1 MYKNLVR
8 AFISLQVLLVIS
20 CSTTNSIKDGKTA
33 FDRKQFQVAGTLL
46 EKEYNKADTRVKKG
60 KIAWFAGLSFKYIGE
75 PEKSIKW
82 FKIAYDNQYGVEALK
97 EYAFALKQTEKYKDA
112 ESTFKNLGQEIGS
125 PFEYRKEITACQSAA
140 KWLEL
145 KDDNSYKI
153 NLLPFNTPQNEYSP
167 LVGPNGEIYFSAD
180 KLTNNKK
187 EKYNWT
193 GRSFSDIY
201 VLKNMDSNPE
211 SINGEINTPNNEGTL
226 TINKAG
232 DQIIFT
238 RCFSIDKSDQYC
250 KLMQTDLKD
259 GSWTIAHQ
267 LEFQLDKI
275 NYMHPAFSED
285 GNTLYFSSN
294 DPNGTGGYDLYL
306 TKKSKNGWVDPILL
320 PRNINTTGNEKFPYL
335 FRDTLY
341 FASDGQPGMGGL
353 DIYKVY
359 KSGENVWNPPINLMS
374 PMNSGYDDF
383 GLTIDPTFKP
393 DSRVFQKGYF
403 TSNRPGGSG
412 KDDIYEFKIVKQDPK
427 PIQAPPGDIYLDV
440 FVLEKIRKDPNDPNS
455 QVLARKPIKQA
466 KLNYANKDEKLS
478 VNINDGEG
486 VSIKLKAGQNYKFIA
501 TADNYLTG
509 TSSFS
514 AVGINP
520 MPGGDLRFDLEIVL
534 DKIIKN
540 KEINLENIYYDF
552 DKWDIRTDA
561 TPTLNKLAEVL
572 INNPEIKIQ
581 LASHT
586 DCRGTSSYNQTLS
599 QKRAQSVVDY
609 LILQKIAPE
618 RLTAIGYGESKP
630 AVNCECNKCTEDEYQ
645 ANRRTSF
652 TILD

>member
-1 MYKNLVR
+1 
-8 AFISLQVLLVIS
+8 
-20 CSTTNSIKDGKTA
+20 
-33 FDRKQFQVAGTLL
+33 
-46 EKEYNKADTRVKKG
+46 
-60 KIAWFAGLSFKYIGE
+60 
-75 PEKSIKW
+75 
-82 FKIAYDNQYGVEALK
+82 
-97 EYAFALKQTEKYKDA
+97 
-112 ESTFKNLGQEIGS
+112 
-125 PFEYRKEITACQSAA
+125 
-140 KWLEL
+140 
-145 KDDNSYKI
+145 
-153 NLLPFNTPQNEYSP
+153 
-167 LVGPNGEIYFSAD
+167 
-180 KLTNNKK
+180 
-187 EKYNWT
+187 
-193 GRSFSDIY
+193 
-201 VLKNMDSNPE
+201 
-211 SINGEINTPNNEGTL
+211 
-226 TINKAG
+226 
-232 DQIIFT
+232 
-238 RCFSIDKSDQYC
+238 
-250 KLMQTDLKD
+250 
-259 GSWTIAHQ
+259 
-267 LEFQLDKI
+267 
-275 NYMHPAFSED
+275 
-285 GNTLYFSSN
+285 
-294 DPNGTGGYDLYL
+294 
-306 TKKSKNGWVDPILL
+306 
-320 PRNINTTGNEKFPYL
+320 
-335 FRDTLY
+335 
-341 FASDGQPGMGGL
+341 
-353 DIYKVY
+353 
-359 KSGENVWNPPINLMS
+359 
-374 PMNSGYDDF
+374 
-383 GLTIDPTFKP
+383 
-393 DSRVFQKGYF
+393 
-403 TSNRPGGSG
+403 
-412 KDDIYEFKIVKQDPK
+412 KQDPK

-501 TADNYLTG
+501 TADNYLTS

-520 MPGGDLRFDLEIVL
+520 VAGGDLRFDLEIVL